1 MNDYTTWF
9 IEKDLV
15 RVQWVELGEGMSGEY
30 SEDDPDDIELLRFD
44 VLIYE
49 DGSWL
54 DIIHWTSAAEAM
66 QASERFMTE
75 PGNCE
80 CMSMM
85 DPDSIRMSHGELH
98 VAI

>member
-1 MNDYTTWF
+1 MIKAVEAVTF
-9 IEKDLV
+9 KLV
-15 RVQWVELGEGMSGEY
+15 DGTVTSTFLAATAKVNEWVKVQPGFLKRELSQ
-30 SEDDPDDIELLRFD
+30 L
-44 VLIYE
+44 E